1 MNFFHFKEKR
11 KNLEVQV
18 HRISLIE
25 RREEQLKEDL
35 KEKSGHVAQ
44 LAERIA
50 VSHIEGLVQDCGNS
64 SALAM
69 ELPWSC
75 AKPSM

>member
-1 MNFFHFKEKR
+1 MILFYFKEKR

-50 VSHIEGLVQDCGNS
+50 VSHIKGLAQDCGKS
-64 SALAM
+64 SVLTIG
-69 ELPWSC
+69 LPQSC
-75 AKPSM
+75 AKP